1 MDTDLMAVN
10 VWNTNSFKLFSKK
23 IFLKL
28 LNYYEREMYLIPSL
42 NIFLCDFLLFFC
54 NYSPNFFP
62 PVTLYPPSLPGPRP
76 RGQPG
81 SPPWLSTWLVLR
93 PDSGP
98 WWSWSAVKCLQ
109 CPASCRPRRSL
120 RCLPACAAAG
130 RGALPCPPC
139 ESASTSAARPSLRP
153 SPWSSLSLFSQKENN
168 NNKKKRNPANIK
180 K

>member
-1 MDTDLMAVN
+1 MKKKSKTEHSKNKNKTLFFCLQKSLKQIKTTKYIICSLLKQQNIFLKSCPKMDTDLMAVN

-54 NYSPNFFP
+54 NYFPNFFP

-98 WWSWSAVKCLQ
+98 
-109 CPASCRPRRSL
+109 
-120 RCLPACAAAG
+120 
-130 RGALPCPPC
+130 
-139 ESASTSAARPSLRP
+139 
-153 SPWSSLSLFSQKENN
+153 
-168 NNKKKRNPANIK
+168 
-180 K
+180 